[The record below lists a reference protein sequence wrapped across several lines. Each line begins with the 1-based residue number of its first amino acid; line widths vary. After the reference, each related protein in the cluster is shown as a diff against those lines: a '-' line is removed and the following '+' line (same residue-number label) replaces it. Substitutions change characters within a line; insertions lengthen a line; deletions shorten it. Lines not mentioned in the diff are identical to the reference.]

1 LDDGEEPD
9 AGGCGRALEEG
20 GTFAAEILPRW
31 GAAVLRPVHG
41 GVMEENT
48 KKSSGAMILLA
59 WVLVGVP
66 LTWGVYN
73 TLLNS
78 MKLFQAPAAAVSAP
92 ANSAPTK

>member
-1 LDDGEEPD
+1 MSED
-9 AGGCGRALEEG
+9 
-20 GTFAAEILPRW
+20 
-31 GAAVLRPVHG
+31 
-41 GVMEENT
+41 T

-78 MKLFQAPAAAVSAP
+78 MKLFQAPATTTAP
-92 ANSAPTK
+92 ASGGATK

>member
-1 LDDGEEPD
+1 MSED
-9 AGGCGRALEEG
+9 
-20 GTFAAEILPRW
+20 
-31 GAAVLRPVHG
+31 
-41 GVMEENT
+41 T

-78 MKLFQAPAAAVSAP
+78 MKLCQSPAASVSAP
-92 ANSAPTK
+92 ANRVPTK